1 MSIRSVP
8 RPLAKVS
15 MGRSPPLPPGEASW
29 RRRYE
34 KDLDPE
40 ADYSLTH
47 SPDAGE
53 NAANAEYY
61 SPNGRI
67 MG

>member
-1 MSIRSVP
+1 
-8 RPLAKVS
+8 